1 VARFVIRLARRAGI
15 VALFVLAAIAGTL
28 SGLLF
33 AYSDDLP
40 QITALDDYAPS
51 TITRLKSIDGD
62 IIGEFATQRRIV
74 IGYDDIP
81 VSLRQA
87 IMAAEDAGFD
97 SHFGLSIPR
106 IVITATRDIVYGQR
120 AGASTLTQQLAR
132 NLFLTLDK
140 TWERKIKEAILTIQI
155 EKRYTKREILT
166 LYCNHVYF
174 GHGAYGVE
182 SASRVYFNKRARDLT
197 LEEAA
202 LVGGIVQ
209 LPERQ
214 SPYVD
219 LPRATRRRNYVLQRM
234 ADVGYISQA
243 QANAARQK
251 PVVVKGQ
258 PAPTQSPAPYFVEEV
273 RKYLERT
280 YGAKKLYEQGL
291 TIETSLDLPLQ
302 EAANTAIDAGLRRL
316 DKRRGFRKPK
326 RNIVAEGHAPE
337 AFSIDRWARPMRVG
351 DIVPAVVLAPPAPGA
366 AGPRAPAGTI
376 RLRMGAYTADLPKA
390 GYAWTRKTTPAFLRT
405 GDLVDV
411 RIATIDDAEARATV
425 ALEQTPNVEG
435 ALLAI
440 DNHTGQVRAMVG
452 GFSFAHSKFNRAVQ
466 AHRQLGS
473 TFKPIVYTAAIDRGF
488 TPASMLM
495 DAPVAYPSGPGQ
507 PLYSPQNYD
516 HTFKG
521 PITLRYALE
530 QSRNVPTVRLLDQ
543 LGPGAAI
550 QYAKRLGFSGQL
562 QPYLSIALGSAEAT
576 LLEVTSAYAVFPNQ
590 GVRMRPYDVLR
601 VLDRDGSLLE
611 ENRPEPREAIRA
623 DTAYVMT
630 NLLRGVTQRGTAAAA
645 SALGWPIAGKT
656 GTVDDYTD
664 AWFIGFD
671 PDITIGVWVGHDEK
685 KPLGPGETGA
695 QAALPIWMDVMKA
708 YIARRGR
715 EKTPDFAPPG
725 NIVFLAVDKS
735 TGAPAADATQAI
747 NEAFISGTQ
756 PGAEPAAQTV
766 GAPSPEVPAPVVPPT
781 EPTPAAPPRQR

>member
-1 VARFVIRLARRAGI
+1 MARLIIRLARRAGI
-15 VALFVLAAIAGTL
+15 VALFVLAAIAGTV

-51 TITRLKSIDGD
+51 TISRVKSLDGD
-62 IIGEFATQRRIV
+62 VIGEFATQRRIV

-87 IMAAEDAGFD
+87 IVAAEDAGFD
-97 SHFGLSIPR
+97 SHVGLSIPR

-182 SASRVYFNKRARDLT
+182 SAARVYFSKRARDLT
-197 LEEAA
+197 LEESAMI
-202 LVGGIVQ
+202 GGIVQ

-214 SPYVD
+214 SPFVD

-234 ADVGYISQA
+234 AEVGYISQA
-243 QANAARQK
+243 DADAAKQK

-258 PAPTQSPAPYFVEEV
+258 PAPSQSPAPYFVEEV

-291 TIETSLDLPLQ
+291 AVETSLDLPLQ
-302 EAANTAIDAGLRRL
+302 EAANAAIDAGLRRL
-316 DKRRGFRKPK
+316 DKRRGFRAPK
-326 RNIVAEGHAPE
+326 RNIIDEGHSLE
-337 AFSIDRWARPMRVG
+337 QFTVDRWTRPLAVG
-351 DIVPAVVLAPPAPGA
+351 DILSAVVLGPASAAPPAPRTA
-366 AGPRAPAGTI
+366 AGTI
-376 RLRMGAYTADLPKA
+376 RLRVGTYTADLPKA
-390 GYAWTRKTTPAFLRT
+390 GYAWTRKKSPDFLRA

-411 RIATIDDAEARATV
+411 RIASLDEANARATV
-425 ALEQTPNVEG
+425 DLEQTPAVEA

-440 DNHTGQVRAMVG
+440 DNRTGQVRAMVG

-466 AHRQLGS
+466 ARRQLGS
-473 TFKPIVYTAAIDRGF
+473 TFKPVVYTAAIDRGF

-495 DAPVAYPSGPGQ
+495 DAPVAYPAGPGQ

-521 PITLRYALE
+521 PVTLRYALE

-543 LGPGAAI
+543 LGPRTAI
-550 QYAKRLGFSGQL
+550 QYAKRLGFSETF
-562 QPYLSIALGSAEAT
+562 QPYLSIALGATEAT
-576 LLEVTSAYAVFPNQ
+576 LLEVTSAYSVFPNQ

-645 SALGWPIAGKT
+645 AALNWPIAGKT

-671 PDITIGVWVGHDEK
+671 PDITIGVWIGHDEK
-685 KPLGPGETGA
+685 KPLGPAETGA

-708 YIARRGR
+708 YIARHGR
-715 EKTPDFAPPG
+715 EHVPQFAPPG

-747 NEAFISGTQ
+747 DEAFIAGTQ
-756 PGAEPAAQTV
+756 PGAQPAVQAAERPSPAESPSTPPAQ
-766 GAPSPEVPAPVVPPT
+766 APS
-781 EPTPAAPPRQR
+781 APPRNP